1 LGQAPEQ
8 LADRVG
14 RGGDHDGLAAV
25 TALADGRHERDAGQQ
40 RNPEALGQAGGTAPA
55 EERVLGAALRAHV
68 SAHVL
73 DHAEHG
79 RAHLGEHRHRPPD
92 VQEGNVLRRGDDHPT
107 RDRYLLHERQLGV
120 ARAGRQVDDEE
131 VGGSPVDVAQEL
143 PDDAHDERAAPDDG
157 RLLVEEEAHR
167 DEPDAVALERLD
179 PLGRR
184 RVRPL
189 CGPEHDGQA
198 RPVDVGVDEPDA
210 SEPGERQREVHRHG
224 GLADA
229 ALGARHGDDVRD
241 SGERRALGVWV
252 LAAPLGCTRDVEL
265 DLPDSR
271 LAAQHA
277 HDVARE
283 LPEHL
288 APRAAAAAYPPPI
301 AEDLARVE
309 ERLGQELVSRE
320 SRLAAIATHLLGAG
334 GKRIRTTVVLLAFHA
349 TGNGAARRDDLI
361 EAAVAL
367 ELIHSATLLHD
378 DIIDAGDVRR
388 GRPSALRT
396 FGVADTLVAGD
407 FLFSR
412 AFALCARFEPAVIR
426 WAADACVSLTEGEI
440 MQGRFRHNPAVAR
453 LFARDGLAGG
463 DVEAGLSRIRE
474 SGVLTDVAARAR
486 AHVGAA
492 LAALGRLPA
501 SPYRRALEGLSQS
514 LGDRAA

>member
-1 LGQAPEQ
+1 ME
-8 LADRVG
+8 
-14 RGGDHDGLAAV
+14 
-25 TALADGRHERDAGQQ
+25 
-40 RNPEALGQAGGTAPA
+40 
-55 EERVLGAALRAHV
+55 
-68 SAHVL
+68 S
-73 DHAEHG
+73 
-79 RAHLGEHRHRPPD
+79 
-92 VQEGNVLRRGDDHPT
+92 
-107 RDRYLLHERQLGV
+107 
-120 ARAGRQVDDEE
+120 
-131 VGGSPVDVAQEL
+131 
-143 PDDAHDERAAPDDG
+143 
-157 RLLVEEEAHR
+157 
-167 DEPDAVALERLD
+167 
-179 PLGRR
+179 
-184 RVRPL
+184 
-189 CGPEHDGQA
+189 
-198 RPVDVGVDEPDA
+198 
-210 SEPGERQREVHRHG
+210 
-224 GLADA
+224 
-229 ALGARHGDDVRD
+229 
-241 SGERRALGVWV
+241 
-252 LAAPLGCTRDVEL
+252 
-265 DLPDSR
+265 
-271 LAAQHA
+271 
-277 HDVARE
+277 
-283 LPEHL
+283 L
-288 APRAAAAAYPPPI
+288 APTAAAAAYPPPI

-334 GKRIRTTVVLLAFHA
+334 GKRIRPTVVLLAFHA
-349 TGNGAARRDDLI
+349 TGNGAARRDDVI

-440 MQGRFRHNPAVAR
+440 MQGRFRHNPAVTVADYLEIIRRKTASLFAAGARTAAHLAGAGPDLVEAMAAGGEHIGLAFQVSDDLLDVVGHPALTGKPRGIDLRDGNPSLPIVLALRSDPEFAR

-463 DVEAGLSRIRE
+463 EVEAGLGRIRE